1 MDAPEPALTEQIAQ
15 SWAAVSTWLVG
26 HSSRIALAA
35 IIGAILVALL
45 YAVRVIGRQFAQSP
59 ANRGRRIAVIGR
71 AFGDMNFFFMAA
83 VAAQI
88 VAVYA
93 IAPPELAAP
102 IRIIFIIAAAVQ
114 GALFL
119 RDLILGVVEIRA
131 SEADPQG
138 SLSSAM
144 GLIHLSVSV
153 VLMTIAVILILAN
166 LGIDVTGLLAGLGI
180 GGIAI
185 GLAAQGIFSDLFA
198 ALSILFDKPFRKG
211 DTIRWDT
218 TTGIVEYIGL
228 KSSRI
233 RALSGEE
240 IIVSNANLLSKELRN
255 FARIETRRINQTLS
269 LVYHTPTAA
278 CEGLTDI
285 LAPAINGCDGCTFQR
300 VGLSNFAASSLDFE
314 LVYDI
319 QVADQADILVRR
331 NIANIAI
338 LKAFG
343 DAGILFAY
351 PSQTTYTAAPDG
363 SLVMPYAQSL
373 APSGQPSQ
381 G

>member
-1 MDAPEPALTEQIAQ
+1 MNAPEPALTEQLAR
-15 SWAAVSTWLVG
+15 SWFAVADWLGSHST
-26 HSSRIALAA
+26 RIALAL
-35 IIGAILVALL
+35 IVGAILVLLL
-45 YAVRVIGRQFAQSP
+45 YTVRVIGRKLARSP
-59 ANRGRRIAVIGR
+59 AYRGRRLGVIGR

-88 VAVYA
+88 VAIYA

-102 IRIIFIIAAAVQ
+102 IHIVFIIAAAVQ

-119 RDLILGVVEIRA
+119 RDLIIGVVEIRA
-131 SEADPQG
+131 AEADPQG

-153 VLMTIAVILILAN
+153 VLITIAIILILAN
-166 LGIDVTGLLAGLGI
+166 LGIDVTGLIAGLGI

-218 TTGIVEYIGL
+218 TTGTVEYIGL

-240 IIVSNANLLSKELRN
+240 IIVSNANLLNKELRN
-255 FARIETRRINQTLS
+255 FARIETRRVNQIIS
-269 LVYHTPTAA
+269 LVYHTPSAV
-278 CEGLTDI
+278 CETLSEV
-285 LAPAINGCDGCTFQR
+285 LAPAINACEGCVFQR
-300 VGLSNFAASSLDFE
+300 VGLSTFAASSLDFQ

-319 QVADQADILVRR
+319 SVIDQADVLTRQ
-331 NIANIAI
+331 NSANIAI
-338 LKAFG
+338 LKAF
-343 DAGILFAY
+343 AQTGISFAY
-351 PSQTTYTAAPDG
+351 PTQTTYTASPDG
-363 SLVMPYAQSL
+363 TLVMPYAKPLQS
-373 APSGQPSQ
+373 QIV
-381 G
+381 